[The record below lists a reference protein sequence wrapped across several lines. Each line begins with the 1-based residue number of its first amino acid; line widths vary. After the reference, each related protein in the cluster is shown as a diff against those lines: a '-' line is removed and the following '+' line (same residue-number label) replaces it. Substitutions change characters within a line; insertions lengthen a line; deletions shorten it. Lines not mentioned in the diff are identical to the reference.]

1 MCSWVA
7 ESLLTAPELCCLG
20 SDSLREA
27 GGTAF
32 GHRNTPPSSTTPC
45 DQEPLFTWLSIYLA
59 LYLPGCLFTWLS
71 DSALLFSRPY
81 FVSYI
86 IDSFLK

>member
-7 ESLLTAPELCCLG
+7 ESLLIAPELCCLG

-45 DQEPLFTWLSIYLA
+45 DQEPLFTWLSAYLA
-59 LYLPGCLFTWLS
+59 LRFCI
-71 DSALLFSRPY
+71 ALLMAVFCK
-81 FVSYI
+81 
-86 IDSFLK
+86 LHH